1 MKDFGY
7 GGYELHL
14 ARSSYRNNQATYIG
28 LFDSEGECFTDIT
41 VNTPYSAINTIVLN
55 WGFLSMD
62 KEYVKGVI
70 DYLTDG
76 KICDIECG
84 FETLPKY
91 WLNMKVLKEIE
102 EL

>member
-7 GGYELHL
+7 GGYELRL
-14 ARSSYRNNQATYIG
+14 ARSSYRSNQATYIG
-28 LFDSEGECFTDIT
+28 LYDDNGECFTDIT
-41 VNTPYSAINTIVLN
+41 ANTPYSAMNTIVLN
-55 WGFLSMD
+55 WEFLSMD
-62 KEYVKGVI
+62 KEYVKDVI